1 MQYILCADIGTTSL
15 KTGIFSETGEVVSF
29 CSRSFNTENSSFIA
43 NQWVNAFYSC
53 AKKLC
58 TGIPVSAVCISGNG
72 PTLVSENGRTLL
84 WNNPLSNELKDKL
97 PETTSLYLPQFAAF
111 KHFFPDE
118 WNASEN
124 ILSGPEFLIWKLT
137 GKAVTILPEERFLKA
152 YWTEEE
158 LNLFNIEKSKVP
170 PFAPLGFNAG
180 FVKPNILK
188 ELNLSGNIPVIAGG
202 PDFIAALIGTN
213 TLESGKLCDRS
224 GSSEGINYCTDRPFF
239 AENLRT
245 LPSVIPGLWN
255 ISYIIPESGSLIN
268 EYKNEISAMEGIE
281 LSYEEIINS
290 SFEDKNSE
298 GWKILSTLSK
308 NVRTGL
314 LTLKASAEKNGLKFP
329 DTMSI
334 TGGQAKNP
342 KWLSK
347 KAEDCGINISVGV
360 CYDSEL
366 TGNLYTA
373 LFTLG
378 KYSSIKEAAGSIS
391 KIKETYRSE
400 KKSDRKMEIFSI
412 PENLKTIIFD
422 IDSTLY
428 TNAEY
433 AFEQVDCQIRH
444 WAQNQGISERE
455 ARNKISLFRKKWS
468 KTHGGKKIS
477 LGNTFINFGV
487 SIEDS
492 VQMRKTLLEPS
503 KFLSR
508 DEKLIETISKLKLK
522 FKIICV
528 TNNPVLPAR
537 KTLEAIGI
545 SDLIPEI
552 IGLDTSGKSK
562 PAPEPFLMAC
572 RLTDSKPEECLSIG
586 DRFDMDISLPL
597 EMGMGGILVT
607 GVKDVYKLTELL
619 IK

>member
-84 WNNPLSNELKDKL
+84 WNNPLSKEIKDRL
-97 PETTSLYLPQFAAF
+97 PETKSLYLPQFAAF
-111 KHFFPDE
+111 KHFFPEE
-118 WNASEN
+118 WKASEY

-137 GKAVTILPEERFLKA
+137 GKAVTVLPEERFLKA

-158 LNLFNIEKSKVP
+158 LSLFNIEKSKVP
-170 PFAPLGFNAG
+170 PFAPLGYNAG

-202 PDFIAALIGTN
+202 PDFIAALIGTD
-213 TLESGKLCDRS
+213 TLESGKICDRS

-255 ISYIIPESGSLIN
+255 ISCLIPESGSLIN
-268 EYKNEISAMEGIE
+268 EYKNEISTMEGIE

-298 GWKILSTLSK
+298 GWKILCTLSK
-308 NVRTGL
+308 KVRTAL
-314 LTLKASAEKNGLKFP
+314 LTLKTCAEYNGLKFP
-329 DTMSI
+329 DTMAI

-360 CYDSEL
+360 CCDSEL

-373 LFTLG
+373 LYTLG
-378 KYSSIKEAAGSIS
+378 KYNSIKEAAGSS
-391 KIKETYRSE
+391 WTE
-400 KKSDRKMEIFSI
+400 DRNTKIFSI

-428 TNAEY
+428 TSAEY

-444 WAQNQGISERE
+444 WAKSQGISERE
-455 ARNKISLFRKKWS
+455 ARNKISLFRKNWS
-468 KTHGGKKIS
+468 KSHGGKKIS

-503 KFLSR
+503 KFLDR
-508 DEKLIETISKLKLK
+508 DEKLIETISSLKKK

-537 KTLEAIGI
+537 KTLKAIGI

-572 RLTDSKPEECLSIG
+572 SLTDSKPEECLSVG

-607 GVKDVYKLTELL
+607 GVKDVYKLPELL